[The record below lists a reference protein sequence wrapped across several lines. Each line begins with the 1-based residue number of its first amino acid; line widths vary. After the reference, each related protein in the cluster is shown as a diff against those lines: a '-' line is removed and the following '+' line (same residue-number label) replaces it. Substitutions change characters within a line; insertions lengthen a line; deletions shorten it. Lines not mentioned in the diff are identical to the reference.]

1 MPFKCS
7 VVHCC
12 SGYSNGP
19 SKVMFAFPKQDELRQ
34 KWVKFLN
41 REAFT
46 VTQSSRICIEHF
58 EEKYIIP
65 HPSKTRLNMKLNPIP
80 TICPSSIP
88 KSQQAFISPLI
99 RKNLLYEFFKKM
111 NYPFFYLDQNSKV

>member
-7 VVHCC
+7 VVHCR

-58 EEKYIIP
+58 EEKYSS
-65 HPSKTRLNMKLNPIP
+65 PSI
-80 TICPSSIP
+80 
-88 KSQQAFISPLI
+88 
-99 RKNLLYEFFKKM
+99 
-111 NYPFFYLDQNSKV
+111 

>member
-7 VVHCC
+7 VVNCR
-12 SGYSNGP
+12 SGYSYGP

-58 EEKYIIP
+58 EEKYIIT
-65 HPSKTRLNMKLNPIP
+65 HAFKTRLNMKLNPIP

-99 RKNLLYEFFKKM
+99 
-111 NYPFFYLDQNSKV
+111 